1 MNPFDPRAGTQAAS
15 AEDSSA
21 GDAIPMLTDVVQL
34 PRYSG
39 SELPAQLNE
48 VDWTALALRV
58 RENVMERL
66 LRRSDMML
74 DAQLQSTLK
83 VVIERTTETLS
94 LELHDVLSRMIRDLV
109 SKAVSD
115 ELTRVHTEMARRA
128 SDAQLAR
135 ASDPKH
141 SRASDALRTPPP
153 VSNP

>member
-1 MNPFDPRAGTQAAS
+1 MNPFSPRAGTEAAPSEDGS
-15 AEDSSA
+15 AA
-21 GDAIPMLTDVVQL
+21 DAIPMLTDVVQL

-39 SELPAQLNE
+39 NELPAQLNE

-128 SDAQLAR
+128 SDAQAAL

-153 VSNP
+153 VPNP

>member
-1 MNPFDPRAGTQAAS
+1 MNPFSPRADTAPATEDATAA
-15 AEDSSA
+15 
-21 GDAIPMLTDVVQL
+21 DAIPMLTDVVQL

-39 SELPAQLNE
+39 NELPAQLNE

-128 SDAQLAR
+128 SDAQAALP
-135 ASDPKH
+135 SDPKH